1 MEAIFRPADILLPVG
16 VDMQKWSVVACDQFS
31 SQPEYWDEL
40 DGFVGDAP
48 SALRMILP
56 EAYLEQRDQFQEAE
70 KINAVMRSYLGSGV
84 FHTLSDSF
92 VYIERTL
99 AGGVIRRGLVG
110 TIDLE
115 AYDYSRDSLSPVRAT
130 EGTVPER
137 LPPRVQVRR
146 SAPLEMP
153 HIMVFLDDK
162 TDGVLGALRE
172 KKEALPLLYDFDLNC
187 EGGHLA
193 GRQVSGEAAKELLA
207 SLDELE
213 REERDKCAP
222 CAPVLFAIG
231 DGNHSLAAAK
241 NCWEEIKA
249 ALPPEAAQ
257 EHPARFALVELVNIH
272 DEGIAF
278 EPIHRAL
285 FGTQAEGFIDAAKA
299 YFQERCLPNGS
310 GHELCLVTAQGEE
323 KLFVTGLTI
332 GQTIGAAEEFCQKYA
347 AGHGGSIDYIHG
359 DEVAVDMGRREGGA
373 ALLLPRMEK
382 SELFPSIVRSGP
394 FPKKS
399 FSIGHAVDKR
409 YYLECRRL
417 K

>member
-1 MEAIFRPADILLPVG
+1 MDAIFRPADILLPAD
-16 VDMQKWSVVACDQFS
+16 VDMRKWSVVACDQFS
-31 SQPEYWDEL
+31 SQPEYWDGL
-40 DGFVGDAP
+40 DSFVGDAP
-48 SALRMILP
+48 SAMRLILP
-56 EAYLEQRDQFQEAE
+56 EAYLERRDQAQEAE
-70 KINAVMRSYLGSGV
+70 KINAVMRRYLDGGV
-84 FHTLSDSF
+84 LRTLSDSF
-92 VYIERTL
+92 VYVERVL
-99 AGGVIRRGLVG
+99 AGGTVRRGLVG
-110 TIDLE
+110 CIDLE

-187 EGGHLA
+187 GGGHLT
-193 GRQVSGEAAKELLA
+193 GRQVSGEEARAVLT

-213 REERDKCAP
+213 REERDKCDPA
-222 CAPVLFAIG
+222 APVLFAIG

-241 NCWEEIKA
+241 NCWEEFKA
-249 ALPPEAAQ
+249 ALPPEAAKD
-257 EHPARFALVELVNIH
+257 HPARFALVELVNIH

-285 FGTQAEGFIDAAKA
+285 FGTQAEGFVDAAKR
-299 YFQERCLPNGS
+299 YFQERCLPGES
-310 GHELCLVTAQGEE
+310 GHELRLVTAGEE
-323 KLFVTGLTI
+323 ERLFVTGLTI
-332 GQTIGAAEEFCQKYA
+332 GQTIGAAEEFCQRYVA
-347 AGHGGSIDYIHG
+347 EHGGSVDYIHG
-359 DEVAVDMGRREGGA
+359 DDIAVEMGQRSGGA

-382 SELFPSIVRSGP
+382 CELFPSIVRSGP

-399 FSIGHAVDKR
+399 FSIGHAADKR